1 MVRKLVGAA
10 VLLVVCVGLT
20 MAEEIRAIIIKV
32 DGNNVTFAENKGKGQ
47 KGEERTMPA
56 ADNVKVVKG
65 RFNQETKKLEAGDTI
80 DEGLKNP
87 MFSSIGE
94 KGLRATVVT
103 DDDNKKIVEIRIAP
117 ERKKKGQ

>member
-47 KGEERTMPA
+47 KGEERTLPA

-65 RFNQETKKLEAGDTI
+65 RFNQDTKKIEAGDTI

-87 MFSSIGE
+87 MFSNIGE
-94 KGLRATVVT
+94 KGIRGTVVT
-103 DDDNKKIVEIRIAP
+103 DDDNKKIIEIRIAP
-117 ERKKKGQ
+117 ERKKKSQ